1 MKVSASINQ
10 PLINKMIIKKKQF
23 IICLLFLIIALPV
36 WAVNDHPAGL
46 LTVSGYIKDAE
57 SGESLIGATITVK
70 ELNRGTA
77 ANQYGFYSVSLKPEN
92 YILEYRYIGYQSI
105 QKTVTLNKDITINIE
120 LVPEQ
125 NKIAEVV
132 VTADRPEANVKK
144 AEMSI
149 SKLEMKTIKQ
159 VPALMG
165 EVDVIKVIQMLPG
178 VQSTAEGTSGF
189 SVRGGGN
196 DQNLILLDEA
206 TVYNASHLMGFFSV
220 FNNDAVRDVKL
231 YKGDIPANYGGRLSS
246 VLDVRMKEGNNK
258 KFTATGGI
266 GLISSR
272 LTLEGPIGND
282 KTSFLLAGRR
292 TYADLFFP
300 LMSDSGLRKSK
311 LYFYDLNLK
320 VNHQIND
327 RNRLY
332 LSAYTG
338 RDLFGQKGTSD
349 AGFGNLTGTL
359 RWNHLINNK
368 LFSNL
373 SAVVARYDYSLK
385 MKQGGSNYVWNSN
398 MLDYTLKLDFNYFP
412 NPQNEIKFG
421 LSSTFHDFNPADAYI
436 EGEGSRLGAPVPR
449 NYALEHGL
457 YISNEQKIGEK
468 LTIKYG
474 LRYTVFQNIGT
485 ATIYTFAKGYPNYSV
500 TDTTY
505 YSKGKIFHT
514 YQGLEPRLGINY
526 TFNEQSSVKASFSRT
541 IQNMQLASNSAGGM
555 PLDVWFPSSPNIKP
569 QKANQYAIGYFRNF
583 ANNTIETSVESYYK
597 QMYDVIDFKDNAQ
610 LLMNPRMEG
619 DIRSGTA
626 KAYGLELFVKKNSG
640 RLNGWISYTLSK
652 VTRTI
657 AEINNGNPYPTTY
670 DKPHNINII
679 VNYEFSNRV
688 ILSGNWVYATGAPI
702 TFPVGSYVI
711 DNTYGKYYSARNGYR
726 MRDYHRLDLSLT
738 IKGKERPGKKWKGEW
753 VFSMYNAYGRHN
765 DWMINF
771 VQDSKNAE
779 KVTAERWYLPFVNFP
794 GITYNFKF

>member
-1 MKVSASINQ
+1 MVLKTKFIFST
-10 PLINKMIIKKKQF
+10 LCF
-23 IICLLFLIIALPV
+23 IIFALPV
-36 WAVNDHPAGL
+36 WAIDDNPAGL
-46 LTVSGYIKDAE
+46 LTISGYIKDAG
-57 SGESLIGATITVK
+57 SGEVLIGTTVSVR
-70 ELNRGTA
+70 ELNSGTA
-77 ANQYGFYSVSLKPEN
+77 ANQYGFYSLSLKPAK
-92 YILEYRYIGYQSI
+92 YLLEFRYLGYQTV
-105 QKTVTLNKDITINIE
+105 QKTIDLTKDITLNVE
-120 LVPEQ
+120 LIPEES
-125 NKIAEVV
+125 KISEVI
-132 VTADRPEANVKK
+132 VTAIRPDANVKK
-144 AEMSI
+144 AEMSV

-159 VPALMG
+159 VPSLMG
-165 EVDVIKVIQMLPG
+165 EVDVLKVIQMLPG

-206 TVYNASHLMGFFSV
+206 TVYNASHMMGFFSV

-246 VLDVRMKEGNNK
+246 VLDVRMKEGNNR

-272 LTLEGPIGND
+272 LTLEGPIVNE
-282 KTSFLLAGRR
+282 KTSFLIAARR

-300 LMSDSGLRKSK
+300 LMSDSSLKKSK
-311 LYFYDLNLK
+311 MYFYDLNLK
-320 VNHQIND
+320 INHQFND

-332 LSAYTG
+332 LSAYLG

-349 AGFGNLTGTL
+349 IGFGNLTGTL
-359 RWNHLINNK
+359 RWNHQVSNK

-373 SAVVARYDYSLK
+373 SAIVAKYDYSLK
-385 MKQGGSNYVWNSN
+385 MKQGGSNYVWKSN
-398 MLDYTLKLDFNYFP
+398 MLDYTLKFDFNYFP

-421 LSSTFHDFNPADAYI
+421 ISSIFHDFDPSDAYI
-436 EGEGSRLGAPVPR
+436 EGERSKLGTAEPKK
-449 NYALEHGL
+449 YALEHGL

-468 LTIKYG
+468 LIFKYG
-474 LRYTVFQNIGT
+474 LRYTIFQNIGS
-485 ATIYTFAKGYPNYSV
+485 ATVYTFDRETPNYTV
-500 TDTTY
+500 IDTTY
-505 YSKGKIFHT
+505 YPGGKVFHT
-514 YQGLEPRLGINY
+514 YHGLEPRLGITY
-526 TFNEQSSVKASFSRT
+526 TLNGQSSLKASFSRT
-541 IQNMQLASNSAGGM
+541 IQNMQLASNSSGGM
-555 PLDVWFPSSPNIKP
+555 PLDVWFPSGANIKP

-583 ANNTIETSVESYYK
+583 ANNTIETSIESYYK

-652 VTRTI
+652 VMRTI

-670 DKPHNINII
+670 DKPHNINAI
-679 VNYEFSNRV
+679 VNYEFTDRV
-688 ILSGNWVYATGAPI
+688 ILSANWVYATGAPV

-711 DNTYGKYYSARNGYR
+711 DNTYGKYYSTRNGYR

-738 IKGKERPGKKWKGEW
+738 LQGKEHPGRKWKGEW
-753 VFSMYNAYGRHN
+753 VFSVYNAYARHN

-771 VQDSKNAE
+771 VQDSKNVE
-779 KVTAERWYLPFVNFP
+779 KIVAERWYLPFVIFP

>member
-1 MKVSASINQ
+1 
-10 PLINKMIIKKKQF
+10 MILKTKLF
-23 IICLLFLIIALPV
+23 ITCLCLLFLSLPVIALG
-36 WAVNDHPAGL
+36 DSPAGL
-46 LTVSGYIKDAE
+46 ITVSGTIKDAT
-57 SGESLIGATITVK
+57 SGESLIGATVSVK
-70 ELNRGTA
+70 DLISGTS
-77 ANQYGFYSVSLKPEN
+77 ANQYGFYSLSLKQAS
-92 YILEYRYIGYQSI
+92 YQLEFRYLGYQTVT
-105 QKTVTLNKDITINIE
+105 KTVDLSKNITLNIE
-120 LVPEQ
+120 LTPEDSQ
-125 NKIAEVV
+125 LEEVV
-132 VTADRPEANVKK
+132 ITAEHPEANVKE
-144 AEMSI
+144 AEMSV

-165 EVDVIKVIQMLPG
+165 EVDVLKVIQMLPG
-178 VQSTAEGTSGF
+178 VQATAEGSSGF

-206 TVYNASHLMGFFSV
+206 TVYNASHMMGFFSV

-272 LTLEGPIGND
+272 LTLEGPIGNE
-282 KTSFLLAGRR
+282 KTSFLIAGRR

-300 LMSDSGLRKSK
+300 LMTDSSAKKSK
-311 LYFYDLNLK
+311 LFFYDLNLK
-320 VNHQIND
+320 VNHQINE
-327 RNRLY
+327 RNRLF
-332 LSAYTG
+332 LSVYTG

-359 RWNHLINNK
+359 RWNHQLSNQI
-368 LFSNL
+368 FSNL
-373 SAVVARYDYSLK
+373 SAVVAKYDYSLK
-385 MKQGGSNYVWNSN
+385 MKQGGSNYVWNSK

-421 LSSTFHDFNPADAYI
+421 FASTFHDFTPSDAYI
-436 EGEGSRLGAPVPR
+436 QGENSRLGAPIPKD
-449 NYALEHGL
+449 YALEHGIYL
-457 YISNEQKIGEK
+457 SNEQKIGEK

-474 LRYTVFQNIGT
+474 LRYTIFQNIGT
-485 ATIYTFAKGYPNYSV
+485 ATIYTYAKGSPNYTV

-505 YSKGKIFHT
+505 YGSGKIFHT
-514 YQGLEPRLGINY
+514 YQGLEPRLGVTY
-526 TFNEQSSVKASFSRT
+526 TFNEQSSLKASISRT
-541 IQNMQLASNSAGGM
+541 IQNMQLASNSSGGM
-555 PLDVWFPSSPNIKP
+555 PLDVWFPSGPNIKP

-583 ANNTIETSVESYYK
+583 ANNTIETSIESYYK
-597 QMYDVIDFKDNAQ
+597 NMYDVVDFKDNAQ

-619 DIRSGTA
+619 DIRTGKA
-626 KAYGLELFVKKNSG
+626 KAYGLELFIKKNDG
-640 RLNGWISYTLSK
+640 KLNGWISYTLSK

-670 DKPHNINII
+670 DKPNNIN
-679 VNYEFSNRV
+679 VVLNYEFSKRV
-688 ILSGNWVYATGAPI
+688 ILSSNWVYATGAPI

-711 DNTYGKYYSARNGYR
+711 NNTYGKYYSTRNGYR
-726 MRDYHRLDLSLT
+726 MRDYQRLDLSLT
-738 IKGKERPGKKWKGEW
+738 LKGKEHTDKKWQGEW

-771 VQDSKNAE
+771 VQDPKNISKI
-779 KVTAERWYLPFVNFP
+779 VVERWYLPFVFFP

>member
-1 MKVSASINQ
+1 
-10 PLINKMIIKKKQF
+10 MIIKTKLIF
-23 IICLLFLIIALPV
+23 SSLLLLILALPV
-36 WAVNDHPAGL
+36 LSANDHPAEL
-46 LTVSGYIKDAE
+46 LTISGYVKDAQ

-77 ANQYGFYSVSLKPEN
+77 ANQYGFYSLSLKQAD
-92 YILEYRYIGYQSI
+92 YILEFRYIGYQVI
-105 QKTVTLNKDITINIE
+105 QKSITLNKDITLNID
-120 LVPEQ
+120 LIPEES
-125 NKIAEVV
+125 KIAEVV
-132 VTADRPEANVKK
+132 ITADRPEANVKK

-165 EVDVIKVIQMLPG
+165 EVDVLKVIQMLPG
-178 VQSTAEGTSGF
+178 VQTTAEGSSGF

-206 TVYNASHLMGFFSV
+206 TVYNASHMMGFFSV

-246 VLDVRMKEGNNK
+246 VLDVRMKEGNNR
-258 KFTATGGI
+258 KFAATGGI

-272 LTLEGPIGND
+272 LTLEGPIGNE
-282 KTSFLLAGRR
+282 KTSFLIAARR

-300 LMSDSGLRKSK
+300 LSSDSSLKKSK

-327 RNRLY
+327 RNRLF

-359 RWNHLINNK
+359 RWNHLITNK

-373 SAVVARYDYSLK
+373 SAVVAKYDYSLK
-385 MKQGGSNYVWNSN
+385 LKQGGSNYVWNSN
-398 MLDYTLKLDFNYFP
+398 MLDYSLKLDFNFFP

-421 LSSTFHDFNPADAYI
+421 LSSTFHDFDPADAYI
-436 EGEGSRLGAPVPR
+436 EGEGSKIGAPVPK

-474 LRYTVFQNIGT
+474 LRYTIFQNIGT

-505 YSKGKIFHT
+505 YRSGKIFHT
-514 YQGLEPRLGINY
+514 YQGFEPRLGINY

-541 IQNMQLASNSAGGM
+541 IQYMQLASNSSGGM

-569 QKANQYAIGYFRNF
+569 QKANQFAVGYFRNF
-583 ANNTIETSVESYYK
+583 ANNTIETSIETYYK

-610 LLMNPRMEG
+610 LLMNPRIEG

-626 KAYGLELFVKKNSG
+626 KAYGLELYIKKNSG

-670 DKPHNINII
+670 DKPHNINLI

-702 TFPVGSYVI
+702 TFPVGSFVI
-711 DNTYGKYYSARNGYR
+711 DNTYGKYYSSRNGYR

-738 IKGKERPGKKWKGEW
+738 IKGKEHPGKKWEGEW
-753 VFSMYNAYGRHN
+753 VFSLYNAYGRHN

-771 VQDSKNAE
+771 VQDSKDAQ
-779 KVTAERWYLPFVNFP
+779 KVVAERWYLPFVYFP

>member
-1 MKVSASINQ
+1 MNVKMKFTSIF
-10 PLINKMIIKKKQF
+10 L
-23 IICLLFLIIALPV
+23 LLFFFCTSHNAIIANPS
-36 WAVNDHPAGL
+36 GL
-46 LTVSGYIKDAE
+46 LTISGTIKDAE
-57 SGESLIGATITVK
+57 TGESLIGATITIK
-70 ELNRGTA
+70 AINRGTA
-77 ANQYGFYSVSLKPEN
+77 TNIYGFYSISLKPDI
-92 YILEYRYIGYQSI
+92 YTLEFRFMGYQAI
-105 QKTVTLNKDITINIE
+105 QKEVNLSKDITLKIE
-120 LVPEQ
+120 LVPEEG
-125 NKIAEVV
+125 KIEEVV

-178 VQSTAEGTSGF
+178 VQSTAEGSSGF

-246 VLDVRMKEGNNK
+246 VLDVRMKDGNNR
-258 KFTATGGI
+258 KFSATGGI
-266 GLISSR
+266 GIISSR
-272 LTLEGPIGND
+272 LTLEGPIGSE
-282 KTSFLLAGRR
+282 KTSFLLAARR
-292 TYADLFFP
+292 TYADVFFP
-300 LMSDSGLRKSK
+300 LMSDTSLKKSK

-327 RNRLY
+327 RNRLF

-338 RDLFGQKGTSD
+338 RDLFGQKGSSD

-368 LFSNL
+368 LFTNL
-373 SAVVARYDYSLK
+373 SAIVAKYDYSLK
-385 MKQGGSNYVWNSN
+385 MKQGGSNYVWNSD
-398 MLDYTLKLDFNYFP
+398 MLDYSLKLDFNYFP

-421 LSSTFHDFNPADAYI
+421 ASSTFHDFNPADAYM
-436 EGEGSRLGAPVPR
+436 EGETSRLGVPVPK

-474 LRYTVFQNIGT
+474 LRYNIFQNIGT
-485 ATIYTFAKGYPNYSV
+485 ATVYTFAKGYPNYSV
-500 TDTTY
+500 VDTTY
-505 YSKGKIFHT
+505 YSRGKIFNT
-514 YQGLEPRLGINY
+514 YQGIEPRLGVIY
-526 TFNEQSSVKASFSRT
+526 TLAENSSVKASYSRT
-541 IQNMQLASNSAGGM
+541 VQNMQLASNSSGGM

-569 QKANQYAIGYFRNF
+569 QKANQYAMGYFRNF
-583 ANNTIETSVESYYK
+583 ANNTIETSVEGYYK

-640 RLNGWISYTLSK
+640 RLNGWISYTWSK
-652 VTRTI
+652 VLRTI
-657 AEINNGNPYPTTY
+657 PEINNGNPYPTTY
-670 DKPHNINII
+670 DKPHNVNVI
-679 VNYEFSNRV
+679 VNYEISNRV
-688 ILSGNWVYATGAPI
+688 LFSGNWVYATGAPV

-711 DNTYGKYYSARNGYR
+711 DNTYGKYYSSRNGYR
-726 MRDYHRLDLSLT
+726 MRDYHRLDLSVT
-738 IKGKERPGKKWKGEW
+738 VKGKESQNKKWKGEW

-771 VQDSKNAE
+771 VQDPKNIE
-779 KVTAERWYLPFVNFP
+779 KVVAERWYLPFVCFP

>member
-1 MKVSASINQ
+1 
-10 PLINKMIIKKKQF
+10 MILKTKLF
-23 IICLLFLIIALPV
+23 ITSFLLLIISLPL
-36 WAVNDHPAGL
+36 WAIDNPPAGL
-46 LTVSGYIKDAE
+46 LTISGYVKDAE
-57 SGESLIGATITVK
+57 SGEALIGATISVK
-70 ELNRGTA
+70 TLNSGTA
-77 ANQYGFYSVSLKPEN
+77 ANQYGFYSVSLKSTSYVIEF
-92 YILEYRYIGYQSI
+92 RYLGYQTI
-105 QKTVTLNKDITINIE
+105 QKTINLNKDITLNIE
-120 LVPEQ
+120 LVPEDS
-125 NKIAEVV
+125 KIAEVV
-132 VTADRPEANVKK
+132 VMAERPEANVKK

-165 EVDVIKVIQMLPG
+165 EVDVLKVIQMMPG

-206 TVYNASHLMGFFSV
+206 TVYNASHMMGFFSV

-258 KFTATGGI
+258 KFAATGGI

-272 LTLEGPIGND
+272 LTLEGPIGGE
-282 KTSFLLAGRR
+282 KTSFLIAARR

-300 LMSDSGLRKSK
+300 LMSDSSVKKSK
-311 LYFYDLNLK
+311 MYFYDLNLK

-327 RNRLY
+327 KNRLY

-338 RDLFGQKGTSD
+338 RDLFGQKESSD

-359 RWNHLINNK
+359 RWNHQISNK
-368 LFSNL
+368 TFSNL
-373 SAVVARYDYSLK
+373 SAIVAKYDYSLK
-385 MKQGGSNYVWNSN
+385 MKQGGSNYVWKSN

-421 LSSTFHDFNPADAYI
+421 LSSTFHDFDPCDAYV
-436 EGEGSRLGAPVPR
+436 EGERSKLGAPVAK

-474 LRYTVFQNIGT
+474 LRYTVFQNIGS

-505 YSKGKIFHT
+505 YASGKIFHT
-514 YQGLEPRLGINY
+514 YKGLEPRLGINY
-526 TFNEQSSVKASFSRT
+526 IFNEQSSLKASFSRT
-541 IQNMQLASNSAGGM
+541 IQNMQLASNSSGGM

-583 ANNTIETSVESYYK
+583 ANNTIETSIESYYK

-626 KAYGLELFVKKNSG
+626 KAYGLELFVKKSSG

-657 AEINNGNPYPTTY
+657 DEINNGIPYPTTY
-670 DKPHNINII
+670 DKPHNINVIL
-679 VNYEFSNRV
+679 NYEFSDRV

-738 IKGKERPGKKWKGEW
+738 IKGKEHPGKKWKGEW

-771 VQDSKNAE
+771 VQDEKNVE
-779 KVTAERWYLPFVNFP
+779 KIVAERWYLPFVCFP

>member
-1 MKVSASINQ
+1 MT
-10 PLINKMIIKKKQF
+10 NKTKLF
-23 IICLLFLIIALPV
+23 ITSLLLLIINL
-36 WAVNDHPAGL
+36 NLHGININTSGSFTISG
-46 LTVSGYIKDAE
+46 TVKDAE
-57 SGESLIGATITVK
+57 SGESLIGATVTISS
-70 ELNRGTA
+70 LSIGTA
-77 ANQYGFYSVSLKPEN
+77 TNQYGFFSISLKPGN
-92 YILEYRYIGYQSI
+92 YKLEFRYMGYHTI
-105 QKTVTLNKDITINIE
+105 QKTVNLDQDVTLKIE
-120 LVPEQ
+120 LTPEEGQ
-125 NKIAEVV
+125 IAEVE
-132 VTADRPEANVKK
+132 VTAERPEANVKK

-178 VQSTAEGTSGF
+178 VQSTAEGSSGF

-206 TVYNASHLMGFFSV
+206 TLYNASHLMGFFSV

-246 VLDVRMKEGNNK
+246 VLDVRMKEGNNR
-258 KFTATGGI
+258 KFVATGGI

-272 LTLEGPIGND
+272 LTLEGPIGSE

-300 LMSDSGLRKSK
+300 LMSDTSLKKSK

-320 VNHQIND
+320 INHQIND
-327 RNRLY
+327 RNRLF

-338 RDLFGQKGTSD
+338 RDLFGQKGSSD

-359 RWNHLINNK
+359 RWNHIITNK

-373 SAVVARYDYSLK
+373 SAIVAKYDYSLK
-385 MKQGGSNYVWNSN
+385 MKQGGSNYVWNSD
-398 MLDYTLKLDFNYFP
+398 MLDYSLKLDFNYFP

-421 LSSTFHDFNPADAYI
+421 ASSTFHDFNPADAYI
-436 EGEGSRLGAPVPR
+436 EGETGRLGVPVSK

-457 YISNEQKIGEK
+457 YIANEQKIGRK
-468 LTIKYG
+468 LTLKYG
-474 LRYTVFQNIGT
+474 LRYNAFQNIGP
-485 ATIYTFAKGYPNYSV
+485 ATVYSYAKGYPNYSV

-505 YSKGKIFHT
+505 YSKGEIFHT
-514 YQGLEPRLGINY
+514 YQSLEPRLGINY

-541 IQNMQLASNSAGGM
+541 VQNMQLASNSSGGM
-555 PLDVWFPSSPNIKP
+555 PLDVWFPSGPNVKP

-583 ANNTIETSVESYYK
+583 SKNAIETSIEGYYK

-626 KAYGLELFVKKNSG
+626 KAYGLELFAKKNSG
-640 RLNGWISYTLSK
+640 RLNGWISYTWSK
-652 VTRTI
+652 VLRTI
-657 AEINNGNPYPTTY
+657 PEINHGNPYPTTY

-679 VNYEFSNRV
+679 INYELSNRV
-688 ILSGNWVYATGAPI
+688 LLSGNWIYATGAPV
-702 TFPVGSYVI
+702 TFPVGSFMI
-711 DNTYGKYYSARNGYR
+711 DNTYGKYYSSRNGYR
-726 MRDYHRLDLSLT
+726 MRDYHRLDLSVTL
-738 IKGKERPGKKWKGEW
+738 KGKERPAKKWKGEW
-753 VFSMYNAYGRHN
+753 IFSLYNAYGRHN

-771 VQDSKNAE
+771 VQDSKYAE
-779 KVTAERWYLPFVNFP
+779 KVVAERWYLPFVFFP

>member
-1 MKVSASINQ
+1 
-10 PLINKMIIKKKQF
+10 MIIKTRLIILSLLF
-23 IICLLFLIIALPV
+23 IILEVPV
-36 WAVNDHPAGL
+36 WAAEDQPAGL
-46 LTVSGYIKDAE
+46 LTISGYVKDAE
-57 SGESLIGATITVK
+57 SGESLIGATISVR
-70 ELNRGTA
+70 ELNKGTA
-77 ANQYGFYSVSLKPEN
+77 ANQYGFYSVSLKPAN
-92 YILEYRYIGYQSI
+92 YILEFRYIGYQII
-105 QKTVTLNKDITINIE
+105 QKTINLNKDITINIE
-120 LVPEQ
+120 LVPEEK
-125 NKIAEVV
+125 KIAEVV
-132 VTADRPEANVKK
+132 IMADRPEANVKK

-165 EVDVIKVIQMLPG
+165 EVDVLKVIQMLPG

-258 KFTATGGI
+258 KFAATGGI

-272 LTLEGPIGND
+272 LTLEGPIGNE

-300 LMSDSGLRKSK
+300 LMSDSSLKKSK

-320 VNHQIND
+320 INHQIND

-338 RDLFGQKGTSD
+338 RDLFGQKGSSD

-359 RWNHLINNK
+359 RWNHLISNK

-385 MKQGGSNYVWNSN
+385 MKQGGSNYVWNSD

-421 LSSTFHDFNPADAYI
+421 ISSTFHDFNPADAYI
-436 EGEGSRLGAPVPR
+436 EGERSRLGAAVPK

-457 YISNEQKIGEK
+457 YISNEQKIGDK
-468 LTIKYG
+468 LTVKYG

-485 ATIYTFAKGYPNYSV
+485 ATVYTFAKGYPNYSV

-505 YSKGKIFHT
+505 YASGKVFHT
-514 YQGLEPRLGINY
+514 YMGLEPRLGINY
-526 TFNEQSSVKASFSRT
+526 TFNEESSLKASFSRT
-541 IQNMQLASNSAGGM
+541 IQNMQLASNSSGGM
-555 PLDVWFPSSPNIKP
+555 PLDVWFPSGPNIMP

-583 ANNTIETSVESYYK
+583 ANNTIETSIESYYK

-626 KAYGLELFVKKNSG
+626 KAYGVELFVKKNSG

-652 VTRTI
+652 VRRTI

-670 DKPHNINII
+670 DKPHNINVI

-738 IKGKERPGKKWKGEW
+738 LKGKEHPGKKWEGEW

-771 VQDSKNAE
+771 VQDSKDVT
-779 KVTAERWYLPFVNFP
+779 KVVAERWYLPFVFFP

>member
-1 MKVSASINQ
+1 M
-10 PLINKMIIKKKQF
+10 
-23 IICLLFLIIALPV
+23 LPAF
-36 WAVNDHPAGL
+36 AVNDHPAGL
-46 LTVSGYIKDAE
+46 LTISGYVKDAE
-57 SGESLIGATITVK
+57 SGESLIGATIAVR
-70 ELNRGTA
+70 ELNTGTA
-77 ANQYGFYSVSLKPEN
+77 ANQYGFYSFSLKPAN
-92 YILEYRYIGYQSI
+92 YILEFRYIGYQII
-105 QKTVTLNKDITINIE
+105 QKTINLDKDIILNIE
-120 LVPEQ
+120 LVPE
-125 NKIAEVV
+125 KSTLAEVV
-132 VTADRPEANVKK
+132 VTADRPEANVKE

-246 VLDVRMKEGNNK
+246 VVDVRMKEGNNK
-258 KFTATGGI
+258 KFAATGGI

-272 LTLEGPIGND
+272 LTLEGPIGNE
-282 KTSFLLAGRR
+282 KTSFLIAGRR

-300 LMSDSGLRKSK
+300 LMSDSSLKKSK
-311 LYFYDLNLK
+311 LYFYDFNLK

-338 RDLFGQKGTSD
+338 RDRFGQKGSSD

-373 SAVVARYDYSLK
+373 SAIVARYDYSLK

-398 MLDYTLKLDFNYFP
+398 MLDYTLKFDFNYFP

-436 EGEGSRLGAPVPR
+436 EGENSKLGAPVPK
-449 NYALEHGL
+449 NFALEHGL
-457 YISNEQKIGEK
+457 YLSNEQKIGEK

-474 LRYTVFQNIGT
+474 LRYTIFQNIGT
-485 ATIYTFAKGYPNYSV
+485 ATIYTYAKGYPNYTV

-505 YSKGKIFHT
+505 YASGKIFHT
-514 YQGLEPRLGINY
+514 YQGLEPRLGVNY

-541 IQNMQLASNSAGGM
+541 IQNMQLASNSSGGM
-555 PLDVWFPSSPNIKP
+555 PLDVWFPSGPNIKP

-583 ANNTIETSVESYYK
+583 ANNTIETSVETYYK
-597 QMYDVIDFKDNAQ
+597 QMFDVIDFKDNAQ

-619 DIRSGTA
+619 DIRSGSA

-670 DKPHNINII
+670 DKPHNINVIA
-679 VNYEFSNRV
+679 NYEFSKRV

-738 IKGKERPGKKWKGEW
+738 VKGKERPGKKWKGEW

-771 VQDSKNAE
+771 VQDSKDAS
-779 KVTAERWYLPFVNFP
+779 KVVAERWYLPFVCFP

>member
-1 MKVSASINQ
+1 
-10 PLINKMIIKKKQF
+10 MIIKTKL
-23 IICLLFLIIALPV
+23 IILSLLFLILAFPV
-36 WAVNDHPAGL
+36 LSANDHPADL
-46 LTVSGYIKDAE
+46 LTISGYVKDAQ
-57 SGESLIGATITVK
+57 SGETLIGATITVK

-77 ANQYGFYSVSLKPEN
+77 ANQYGFYSLSLKPAN
-92 YILEYRYIGYQSI
+92 YIVEFRYIGYQVI
-105 QKTVTLNKDITINIE
+105 QKTIALDKDITLNID
-120 LVPEQ
+120 LIPEES
-125 NKIAEVV
+125 KIAEVV
-132 VTADRPEANVKK
+132 ITADRPEANVKK

-165 EVDVIKVIQMLPG
+165 EVDVLKVIQMLPG
-178 VQSTAEGTSGF
+178 VQTTAEGSSGF

-206 TVYNASHLMGFFSV
+206 TVYNASHMMGFFSV

-258 KFTATGGI
+258 KFAATGGI

-272 LTLEGPIGND
+272 LTLEGPIVNE
-282 KTSFLLAGRR
+282 KTSFLIAARR

-300 LMSDSGLRKSK
+300 LSSDSSLKKSK

-327 RNRLY
+327 RNRLF

-359 RWNHLINNK
+359 RWNHLITNK

-373 SAVVARYDYSLK
+373 SAVVAKYDYSLK
-385 MKQGGSNYVWNSN
+385 LKQGGSNYVWNSN
-398 MLDYTLKLDFNYFP
+398 MLDYSLKLDFNFFP

-421 LSSTFHDFNPADAYI
+421 LSSTFHDFDPADAYI
-436 EGEGSRLGAPVPR
+436 EGEGSKIGAPVPK

-474 LRYTVFQNIGT
+474 LRYTIFQNIGT
-485 ATIYTFAKGYPNYSV
+485 ATIYTFAKGYPNYTV
-500 TDTTY
+500 IDTTY
-505 YSKGKIFHT
+505 YGSGKIFHT
-514 YQGLEPRLGINY
+514 YQGFEPRLGINY

-541 IQNMQLASNSAGGM
+541 IQYMQLASNSSGGM

-569 QKANQYAIGYFRNF
+569 QKANQYAVGYFRNF
-583 ANNTIETSVESYYK
+583 ADNTIETSIETYYK

-610 LLMNPRMEG
+610 LLMNPRIEG

-626 KAYGLELFVKKNSG
+626 KAYGLELYVKKNSG
-640 RLNGWISYTLSK
+640 KLNGWISYTLSK

-670 DKPHNINII
+670 DKPHNINLI

-702 TFPVGSYVI
+702 TFPVGSFVI
-711 DNTYGKYYSARNGYR
+711 DNTYGKYYSSRNGYR

-738 IKGKERPGKKWKGEW
+738 IKGKERPGKKWEGEW
-753 VFSMYNAYGRHN
+753 VFSVYNAYGRHN

-771 VQDSKNAE
+771 VQDANNAQ
-779 KVTAERWYLPFVNFP
+779 KVVAERWYLPFVYFP

>member
-1 MKVSASINQ
+1 
-10 PLINKMIIKKKQF
+10 MIIKTKLIISSLLF
-23 IICLLFLIIALPV
+23 IILTLPL
-36 WAVNDHPAGL
+36 WAADDHPAGL
-46 LTVSGYIKDAE
+46 LTISGYVKDAE
-57 SGESLIGATITVK
+57 SGESLIGATITVR
-70 ELNRGTA
+70 ELNKGTA
-77 ANQYGFYSVSLKPEN
+77 ANQYGFYSFSLKPAN
-92 YILEYRYIGYQSI
+92 YILEFRYIGYQII
-105 QKTVTLNKDITINIE
+105 QKTINLDKDVTINIE
-120 LVPEQ
+120 LVPEE

-132 VTADRPEANVKK
+132 IMADRPEANVKK

-165 EVDVIKVIQMLPG
+165 EVDVLKVIQMLPG

-258 KFTATGGI
+258 KFAATGGI

-272 LTLEGPIGND
+272 LTLEGPIGNE

-300 LMSDSGLRKSK
+300 LMSDSSLKKSK

-320 VNHQIND
+320 INHQIND

-338 RDLFGQKGTSD
+338 RDLFGQKGSSD

-359 RWNHLINNK
+359 RWNHLISNK

-385 MKQGGSNYVWNSN
+385 MKQGGSNYVWNSD

-421 LSSTFHDFNPADAYI
+421 ISSTFHDFNPADAYI
-436 EGEGSRLGAPVPR
+436 EGERSRLGAAVPK

-468 LTIKYG
+468 LTVKYG
-474 LRYTVFQNIGT
+474 LRYTIFQNIGT
-485 ATIYTFAKGYPNYSV
+485 ATVYSFAKGYPNYSV

-505 YSKGKIFHT
+505 YASGKVFHT
-514 YQGLEPRLGINY
+514 YMGLEPRLGINY
-526 TFNEQSSVKASFSRT
+526 TFNEESSLKASFSRT
-541 IQNMQLASNSAGGM
+541 IQNMQLASNSSGGM
-555 PLDVWFPSSPNIKP
+555 PLDVWFPSGPNIKP

-583 ANNTIETSVESYYK
+583 ANNTIETSIESYYK

-626 KAYGLELFVKKNSG
+626 KAYGVELFVKKNSG

-652 VTRTI
+652 VRRTI
-657 AEINNGNPYPTTY
+657 AEINNGNSYPTTY
-670 DKPHNINII
+670 DKPHNINVI

-738 IKGKERPGKKWKGEW
+738 LKGKEHPGKKWEGEW

-771 VQDSKNAE
+771 VQDSKDVT
-779 KVTAERWYLPFVNFP
+779 KVVAERWYLPFVFFP